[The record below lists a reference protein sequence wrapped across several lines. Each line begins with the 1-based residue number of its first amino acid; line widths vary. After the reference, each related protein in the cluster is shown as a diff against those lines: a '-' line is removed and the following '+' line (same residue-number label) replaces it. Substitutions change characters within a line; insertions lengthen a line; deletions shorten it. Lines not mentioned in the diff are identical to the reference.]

1 MGAAVPVCQNGL
13 PGLSTVK
20 SEPHISTNL
29 SQKNL
34 APFKVLA
41 RIGFCG
47 GRVVLGLAHQAWGRE
62 GASRSRVPHRAGLVM
77 LLHLVDRLLC
87 DRHAV

>member
-1 MGAAVPVCQNGL
+1 MDAAVPVCQNGL
-13 PGLSTVK
+13 PGWSTVK

-47 GRVVLGLAHQAWGRE
+47 GRVVVGYMNTGMGE
-62 GASRSRVPHRAGLVM
+62 GGC
-77 LLHLVDRLLC
+77 RL
-87 DRHAV
+87 